1 MIKNAMFTFLVLH
14 DRRPPKYETLPASRF
29 HIWEV
34 FCHKLTI
41 YAKATRLE
49 DGGFRPKKVDTKALA
64 DQYPDIKIIPNVLYA
79 CTLSGEILARRLP
92 TTWPAAL
99 SHPHIDKAGKHNY

>member
-1 MIKNAMFTFLVLH
+1 MFTFLVLH
-14 DRRPPKYETLPASRF
+14 DRRPPKYETSPASRF

-49 DGGFRPKKVDTKALA
+49 DGGFRPEKVDTKPKTCDKQGVNHPTRPRIGAGFWIGNHKESK
-64 DQYPDIKIIPNVLYA
+64 DQY
-79 CTLSGEILARRLP
+79 R
-92 TTWPAAL
+92 PAL
-99 SHPHIDKAGKHNY
+99 